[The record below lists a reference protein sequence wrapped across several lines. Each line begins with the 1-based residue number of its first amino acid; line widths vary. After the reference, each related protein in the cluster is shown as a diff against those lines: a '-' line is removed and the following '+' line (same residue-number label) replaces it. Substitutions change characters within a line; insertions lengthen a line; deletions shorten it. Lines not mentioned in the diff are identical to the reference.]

1 MTELR
6 NSTKTFNIR
15 LEQDEESMRQINW
28 NYLIREAEKRMKR
41 MEEHLQDLG
50 DTRKRNSVCIAGVIE
65 GEDMEKEVEKLKKQ
79 WLRISQTWEKFG
91 LPSSWN

>member
-1 MTELR
+1 
-6 NSTKTFNIR
+6 
-15 LEQDEESMRQINW
+15 
-28 NYLIREAEKRMKR
+28 

>member
-1 MTELR
+1 
-6 NSTKTFNIR
+6 
-15 LEQDEESMRQINW
+15 
-28 NYLIREAEKRMKR
+28 

-79 WLRISQTWEKFG
+79 WLRTS
-91 LPSSWN
+91 